1 MSAANF
7 FKVDQL
13 KFSKSGLTIL
23 DDINFSINS
32 GELIGIIGPN
42 GAGKSTLLKCIIEFY
57 KKDAG
62 SITLDG
68 RNISDFSHNERAQH
82 IAYLSQYPESAFPF
96 SVEETILLGA
106 NAAQEAGQLSKAD
119 AHAKAVYLAKHLGIG
134 HLWARKLTELSGGE
148 TQLVHFARIL
158 LQETPLVLLDEPTA
172 SLDIGHETQL
182 MNLLRARCNQGTTTL
197 VALHNLNTA
206 AAFCDRLVLLD
217 KGKLIAVNTPDKV
230 ITPQIIAQL
239 YDQPIL
245 VTPHPI
251 SGTMTVLPKR
261 QEP

>member
-1 MSAANF
+1 MNQQAFLEVKSL
-7 FKVDQL
+7 Q
-13 KFSKSGLTIL
+13 FSKSGHTLL
-23 DDINFSINS
+23 EDISFAIQT

-42 GAGKSTLLKCIIEFY
+42 GAGKSTLLKCMIEFY

-62 SITLDG
+62 HIRLNGKDTDSF
-68 RNISDFSHNERAQH
+68 NHNQRAQQM
-82 IAYLSQYPESAFPF
+82 AYLSQYPESAFPF

-106 NAAQEAGQLSKAD
+106 NAALEAGKLSKLEAQTK
-119 AHAKAVYLAKHLGIG
+119 AKQLANNLGIEN
-134 HLWARKLTELSGGE
+134 LWSRKLTELSGGE

-217 KGKLIAVNTPDKV
+217 KGKLIAVNTPDEV
-230 ITPQIIAQL
+230 ITEQRICQL

-251 SGTMTVLPKR
+251 SGTITVLPKR
-261 QEP
+261 IHN

>member
-1 MSAANF
+1 MIHANF
-7 FKVDQL
+7 FKVDKL
-13 KFSKSGLTIL
+13 KFSKSGHTIL
-23 DDINFSINS
+23 DDINFSINA

-62 SITLDG
+62 SISLDG
-68 RNISDFSHNERAQH
+68 HEISNFSHNQRAQQ
-82 IAYLSQYPESAFPF
+82 IAYLSQYPESTFPF

-106 NAAQEAGQLSKAD
+106 NAALEAGQLSKSA
-119 AHAKAVYLAKHLGIG
+119 AHTKAVYLAENLGIE
-134 HLWARKLTELSGGE
+134 HLWTRKLTELSGGE

-217 KGKLIAVNTPDKV
+217 KGKLIAVDLPDKV
-230 ITPQIIAQL
+230 ITAETIAQL
-239 YDQPIL
+239 YQQPIL
-245 VTPHPI
+245 VAPHPI
-251 SGTMTVLPKR
+251 SGTMTVLPNR
-261 QEP
+261 QN

>member
-1 MSAANF
+1 MNQQAFLN
-7 FKVDQL
+7 VQDL
-13 KFSKSGLTIL
+13 RFSKSGTTLL
-23 DDINFSINS
+23 ENINFSINA

-57 KKDAG
+57 KKDSG
-62 SITLDG
+62 QIRLNNVNTST
-68 RNISDFSHNERAQH
+68 FSHNQRARQM
-82 IAYLSQYPESAFPF
+82 AYLSQYPESAFPF

-106 NAAQEAGQLSKAD
+106 NAALEAGSLSKQNAQYN
-119 AHAKAVYLAKHLGIG
+119 AKVIAGTLGIEN
-134 HLWARKLTELSGGE
+134 LWSRKLTELSGGE

-182 MNLLRARCNQGTTTL
+182 MNLLRKRCNQGTTTL

-217 KGKLIAVNTPDKV
+217 KGQLLAVNTPDEV
-230 ITPQIIAQL
+230 ITEQRITQL

-251 SGTMTVLPKR
+251 SGTITVLPKR
-261 QEP
+261 LDD